1 MTARQSA
8 CGQSA
13 ANERKDVSLSG
24 QKRLHFF
31 HPEAHQDTKI
41 ICFLDWTQF
50 GIWGGMGFFIPMC
63 SIPRLCVGAMKQIW
77 SGIEVQRL
85 HQNSLWEAQCSTDM
99 NAIFLPVL
107 KQALHLFVHFSFKFK
122 NCRKKMMPPS
132 KFRGSSLQNIFSLF
146 TIMYNVP
153 PQLTTIVINHW
164 KTDVVPCRLP

>member
-122 NCRKKMMPPS
+122 NCRRTSYQINMSITRNK
-132 KFRGSSLQNIFSLF
+132 QNIRKAGFYTF
-146 TIMYNVP
+146 THQSVFLLISDAPLKVDP
-153 PQLTTIVINHW
+153 FFT
-164 KTDVVPCRLP
+164 